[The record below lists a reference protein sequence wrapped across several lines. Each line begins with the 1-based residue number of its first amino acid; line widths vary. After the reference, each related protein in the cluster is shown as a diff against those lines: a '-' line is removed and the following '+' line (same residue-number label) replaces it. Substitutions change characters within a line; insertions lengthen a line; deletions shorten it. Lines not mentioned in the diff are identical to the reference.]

1 MEGVL
6 KKDTQKR
13 TSVVTR
19 FVFTYVYLSLALIVL
34 FVIVTYVFFDR
45 SSFQELRNNAANVA
59 ERASG
64 LVDVSLHETIQKEE
78 DYDSSAYQS
87 IQNVLIQTTILN
99 PSTESV
105 YTMRPV
111 QSIDGNV
118 DRWVFVVDSAVEE
131 DSDGDGVISVD
142 EQPAGI
148 GELYDVSCCP
158 ELPLAINGP
167 TADLDFTTDKWGTW
181 ISGYA
186 PFYSESGVVLGIIGV
201 DISVDTYLEKRTQ
214 LITNMI
220 MLTVLGLILS
230 LMFGVWG
237 YFIFQEENKRIEK
250 ALTIRA
256 DELADE
262 VKKRTSALESF
273 MAAIVHELRA
283 PLTALNWQIES
294 LGEAKKITAKKLKD
308 EISVMS
314 EAVTVMRGIVNT
326 ILDAVRLDLKKFVLQ
341 TGQVDLLEVI
351 QKSVRLF
358 EKEAENKGLVL
369 TTDLSRSLPIIE
381 ADGERMGQVVRNFL
395 SNAIKYTNTG
405 SVSLH
410 AILDAKQEKIRVEV
424 ADTGLGI
431 PENQQS
437 SIFKTF
443 FRVTQASTGHE
454 GSGLGLSIAKG
465 IVEAHKGQV
474 GFTSVEGKGS
484 TFWFEIPILQPKEN
498 IKKNGKN

>member
-1 MEGVL
+1 MEDVPQS
-6 KKDTQKR
+6 KKITR

-19 FVFTYVYLSLALIVL
+19 FVFTYVYLSLALIAL

-45 SSFQELRNNAANVA
+45 SSFQKLRNNAANVA
-59 ERASG
+59 ERAAG
-64 LVDVSLHETIQKEE
+64 LVDVPLHESIQSE
-78 DYDSSAYQS
+78 DDYGNVAYQS
-87 IQNVLIQTTILN
+87 IQNILIQTTILN
-99 PSTESV
+99 PNVESV

-111 QSIDGNV
+111 QSIDGDV
-118 DRWVFVVDSAVEE
+118 GKWEFVVDSTVEE
-131 DSDGDGVISVD
+131 DADGDGIISVD
-142 EQPAGI
+142 EQPAGV

-158 ELPLAINGP
+158 QLPLAINGP

-181 ISGYA
+181 LSGYA
-186 PFYSESGVVLGIIGV
+186 PFYSDSGVALGIVGV
-201 DISVDTYLEKRTQ
+201 DVSVDTYFEERAQ
-214 LITNMI
+214 LITNMVI
-220 MLTVLGLILS
+220 LTVLGLILS
-230 LMFGVWG
+230 FMFGIWG
-237 YFIFQEENKRIEK
+237 YFIFQEENKRIQK

-294 LGEAKKITAKKLKD
+294 LGDTQKITAKKLKD

-341 TGQVDLLEVI
+341 TGQVDLLDII
-351 QKSVRLF
+351 QKSARLF

-369 TTDLSRSLPIIE
+369 TTDLPASLPTVE

-410 AILDAKQEKIRVEV
+410 AMFDDKRKIVRVEV

-431 PENQQS
+431 PDNQQS

-443 FRVTQASTGHE
+443 FRVAQASSGHE

-465 IVEAHKGQV
+465 VVEAHKGQV

-484 TFWFEIPILQPKEN
+484 TFWFEIPVSQPKEAS
-498 IKKNGKN
+498 KKKE